1 MPRGLD
7 LKIIDKP
14 LDKTSKIFFVFVAS
28 EASDL
33 FFRSFIFNGTPCVL
47 IRLHG
52 FAKVWRRRRRRRR
65 FQGGEYSSLTAALI
79 DLIFGMHTPIR
90 SIGVVGYMNL
100 TFEVIKGHL
109 WEIFTKT
116 SDVSRSFWTVETFFF
131 FYSQLKVKG
140 ALKFGI

>member
-1 MPRGLD
+1 MCPHLITCVC
-7 LKIIDKP
+7 K
-14 LDKTSKIFFVFVAS
+14 SV
-28 EASDL
+28 EASSSAEISRGD
-33 FFRSFIFNGTPCVL
+33 N
-47 IRLHG
+47 
-52 FAKVWRRRRRRRR
+52 
-65 FQGGEYSSLTAALI
+65 SSLTAALI
-79 DLIFGMHTPIR
+79 DLIFGMQTPIR

-116 SDVSRSFWTVETFFF
+116 SDDTRSFKKVETFFF